1 MKKLPSWVW
10 IASIWFAIGLFDA
23 TRTVIVMR
31 AEGMQHDW
39 PHLFV
44 MLLLS
49 WLGWGLLAIPLVQ
62 RLERLHGW
70 RPWLIHLL
78 GCLTIGVI
86 SAAWR
91 SWLELQL
98 NPWAVTKG
106 PDFLFL
112 WKTRI
117 EDDLSSSVILYA
129 TILAISFAWHS
140 REQLA
145 RQRELLVQARLDALR
160 RQIEPHFLFN
170 SLNSIVSLIREGR
183 PSDAI
188 DITVELGDLLRRL
201 LDDSGRTLVPLFEE
215 FDFLGKYLAI
225 QKVRFGDRLVIAID
239 RPDELAMAQVPALI
253 LQPLAENALKHGIG
267 RRVEGGLL
275 DIKVARE
282 DRLLSIRVEND
293 APPLPPAL
301 QDGIGLSNIRARL
314 TSLYGEE
321 AGLSIGAG
329 APGKVLVTVSL
340 PYRSA

>member
-1 MKKLPSWVW
+1 MRKLPSWVW

-44 MLLLS
+44 VLLLS
-49 WLGWGLLAIPLVQ
+49 WLVWTFLAISLVQ
-62 RLERLHGW
+62 RLESLRGW
-70 RPWLIHLL
+70 RLWLIHPLV
-78 GCLTIGVI
+78 CLAIGVI
-86 SAAWR
+86 SAACH
-91 SWLELQL
+91 SWLELVL
-98 NPWAVTKG
+98 NPWAVTET
-106 PDFLFL
+106 PAFLPL
-112 WKTRI
+112 WKTHI
-117 EDDLSSSVILYA
+117 QEDMSSSVILYA
-129 TILAISFAWHS
+129 TILAISFAWRS

-145 RQRELLVQARLDALR
+145 RQRELLVQAQLDALR

-170 SLNSIVSLIREGR
+170 SLNAIVSLIREGR

-225 QKVRFGDRLVIAID
+225 QKVRFGERLVIAID

-275 DIKVARE
+275 EIKVARD
-282 DRLLSIRVEND
+282 DRSLSIRVEND
-293 APPLPPAL
+293 APPLPPER

-314 TSLYGEE
+314 FSLYGDQ
-321 AGLSIGAG
+321 AALTIGAG
-329 APGKVLVTVSL
+329 APGKVLVTLSL
-340 PYRSA
+340 PYRPA